1 MKSSHIALVLLLA
14 AVLLLLAVFGCSSLK
29 PAAEPVLAAS
39 PQKYF
44 ATVLSVHDGD
54 TFTARVDLGLGVSV
68 TEKFRLDG
76 LDCPELNTAAG
87 KFVRDAVRV
96 KMPVG
101 EPVSL
106 LVTKR
111 EKYGR
116 WMAEVFIDGESLN
129 KWLLLTGQ
137 AKPYSGGKRD
147 AAAN

>member
-1 MKSSHIALVLLLA
+1 MKSSHIALLLFLA
-14 AVLLLLAVFGCSSLK
+14 AGLLLLAVFGCSTLR
-29 PAAEPVLAAS
+29 PAEPMLAAS

-68 TEKFRLDG
+68 TERFRLDG

-96 KMPVG
+96 KMPAG

-137 AKPYSGGKRD
+137 AKPYNGEKRD